1 MSRTATAVAV
11 SLLLVTAGCSGFVD
25 DAGGA
30 EGSGTVAFYVSD
42 QPNAID
48 DFEHLN
54 VTISEVG
61 FHPANAS
68 ENESWVVHDVDNRTV
83 DLTRLQGDNASLLG
97 NLSVPADEYDKV
109 LVHVSGI
116 NATLDSGESAN
127 VKLPSEKLHISTT
140 FTVEPN
146 ETVSFV
152 YDITVQETGS
162 GMYILKPQAGESG
175 TDVPVKRVRERERG
189 GQGQGPGNDTTTS
202 SAY

>member
-11 SLLLVTAGCSGFVD
+11 SLLLVTAGCSGFLD

-54 VTISEVG
+54 VTISEVA

-68 ENESWVVHDVDNRTV
+68 ENASWMTRDVDNRTV

-97 NLSVPADEYDKV
+97 NLSVPAGDYDKV
-109 LVHVSGI
+109 FVHVSGI
-116 NATLDSGESAN
+116 EATLDSGESAN
-127 VKLPSEKLHISTT
+127 VKLPSEKLHISAP
-140 FTVEPN
+140 FTLESD
-146 ETVSFV
+146 ETVPFV

-162 GMYILKPQAGESG
+162 GKYILKPQAGESG
-175 TDVPVKRVRERERG
+175 TDVPVKRVRERKRG
-189 GQGQGPGNDTTTS
+189 GQGQGPGNNTATTS
-202 SAY
+202 S